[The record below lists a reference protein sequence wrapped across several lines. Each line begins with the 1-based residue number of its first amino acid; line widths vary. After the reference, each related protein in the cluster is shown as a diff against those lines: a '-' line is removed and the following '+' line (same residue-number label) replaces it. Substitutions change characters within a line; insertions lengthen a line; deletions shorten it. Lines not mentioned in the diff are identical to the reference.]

1 MDLIES
7 SFDLMTNPL
16 FKIKP
21 RSDWMMPTPFVL
33 NDAVL
38 IQQKIKKY
46 TAPVATIPAATVV
59 KDSTAIAKDTLKP
72 IVKPQ

>member
-16 FKIKP
+16 FDIKP
-21 RSDWMMPTPFVL
+21 RSEWMMPTPFVL

-38 IQQKIKKY
+38 IQQKIKRY
-46 TAPVATIPAATVV
+46 TAPQKAPIEAAPV
-59 KDSTAIAKDTLKP
+59 KDSTVIVKDSLKP
-72 IVKPQ
+72 IVQPE